1 MVYEYMT
8 SALSVLHD
16 FNGSDGSDPRGS
28 LTFSNVGGKK
38 AVLYGVTSL
47 GGANNNGTIFSF
59 SIGEDKNSG
68 FKTLHSF
75 KNSEE
80 YGSGIQP
87 HHNSMNLIGDK
98 LYGATLYGGSL
109 DNPRKSKSNK
119 TKGNG
124 NLFSIKTDGTKYTV
138 IHPFKGW
145 GKDPFPAK
153 DGARA
158 HSPFIVDEKKNI
170 AYGMTSGGGSK
181 NDGTI
186 YSFELDNPKKTYK
199 ILHSFKKST
208 GKTPHGQLAFNEDKT
223 KLYGMTR
230 KGGVKDENNGSGDG
244 VIFSYDINTNDYEP
258 ILNFNGR
265 EYGAVNKHGFLSLY
279 EDNFYGTTS
288 QGGLYDKG
296 TLFSIHE
303 HEHEDEH
310 DYEESYNQFHSF
322 GQHVADGANP
332 YGSLTLVKDKFY
344 GTTQFGGEK
353 GYGTVFEL
361 DPSTGIFTNLASLNQ
376 TIGIHP
382 EDNLIANNQGTM
394 LYGLAQE
401 GGQHGKGTIFSV
413 SLV

>member
-1 MVYEYMT
+1 MP
-8 SALSVLHD
+8 SILSVLHD
-16 FNGSDGSDPRGS
+16 FNGSNGSDPRGS
-28 LTFSNVGGKK
+28 LTFSNVGGK

-47 GGANNNGTIFSF
+47 GGANNDGTIFSF
-59 SIGEDKNSG
+59 TIGEENDSG
-68 FKTLHSF
+68 FTTLHSF
-75 KNSEE
+75 KNSVKD
-80 YGSGIQP
+80 GSGIQP

-109 DNPRKSKSNK
+109 DNPRNPNSNK

-124 NLFSIKTDGTKYTV
+124 NLFSIKTDGTKYKV
-138 IHPFKGW
+138 VHSFNGW
-145 GKDPFPAK
+145 GNNPTKAK

-158 HSPFIVDEKKNI
+158 HSPFIFDGNI

-186 YSFELDNPKKTYK
+186 YSFELDNPQKTYK
-199 ILHSFKKST
+199 ILHSFKRST
-208 GKTPHGQLAFNEDKT
+208 GKTPHGQLAFNTDKT

-230 KGGVKDENNGSGDG
+230 EGGPIKDKKNKKGDG
-244 VIFSYDINTNDYEP
+244 VIFSYDIKSNDYDP
-258 ILNFNGR
+258 ILNFDRN
-265 EYGAVNKHGFLSLY
+265 EHGAVNKHGFLSLY

-288 QGGLYDKG
+288 QGGLNDKG

-310 DYEESYNQFHSF
+310 DYEELYNQLYSF
-322 GQHVADGANP
+322 GHNDADGANP

-344 GTTQFGGEK
+344 GTTQFGGEQ

-361 DPSTGIFTNLASLNQ
+361 DPSTGTFTTLASLNSS
-376 TIGIHP
+376 IGMYP
-382 EDNLIANNQGTM
+382 EDNLIPNDQGTI

-401 GGQHGKGTIFSV
+401 GGLNGNGTIFSV
-413 SLV
+413 SLG